1 MISCLFPR
9 GNKRRVNGG
18 KSNRSMLSL
27 FTKSTPCVF
36 VPNFLFISQALSIY
50 PPFVLLS
57 RVYQTIKCECLIT
70 PELVMLSC
78 VSSEFLSMMLI
89 IAMPHRKLYFLWW
102 NYLMC
107 FLKVLIVSNIYPES
121 QGRDKFESNGSSP
134 KYIFDVTFQIHV
146 YVPYLSIT
154 WRDLNPPICWLS
166 NWLQAWR
173 KSYYALMTS
182 AALGLAQPWPR
193 G

>member
-50 PPFVLLS
+50 PQFVLLS
-57 RVYQTIKCECLIT
+57 RVYQTIKCECLT
-70 PELVMLSC
+70 SELLMLSC
-78 VSSEFLSMMLI
+78 VSYQWCWSSQCLTGSFTFVMKLSHVFPQS
-89 IAMPHRKLYFLWW
+89 PHRVK
-102 NYLMC
+102 YLSWIATARQIP
-107 FLKVLIVSNIYPES
+107 KQWIIS
-121 QGRDKFESNGSSP
+121 Q
-134 KYIFDVTFQIHV
+134 YIFDVTFQIHIW
-146 YVPYLSIT
+146 VPYLSIT

-193 G
+193 W